1 MKTFLLSFAGAL
13 AALILFVV
21 AILGAVA
28 SFVGGEDTLPD
39 NMILKVDL
47 RQSLPDQARDAT
59 ALDALNGRSAQGFID
74 IVRKIEAAAN
84 DDRVAGLYIRGSDF
98 SVGSARAE
106 ELRTAIKRFKL
117 SDKYVVAHSQGTY
130 SVSPSALR
138 ALTAAD
144 EIWIQPGSDVMTSGL
159 SFEGMFYKDF
169 LENISVQMEVI
180 KFSEYKNSPNQW
192 TETTFTDEHREA
204 MTQLGEDIWEL
215 SLADIAADRDMKIQK
230 VRKALEIGPKSAETM
245 LATGLM
251 DKLGWPEDALESL
264 DQKIEGETT
273 LVSILNYDA
282 PTSKPGAPIIALV
295 GGQGGIVTGSGGSSS
310 PFESGTSFGSDRIA
324 SAIISAADDER
335 VKAIVFRVDS
345 GGGSPI
351 ASDQIWNAV
360 EYAKAE
366 GKPVVVSMGSIA
378 ASGGYYVAAG
388 ADHIM
393 ANRATI
399 TGSIGIFFTKPTID
413 QGLERLGITTDEI
426 TIGGEFAD
434 FLGADALTPL
444 QTDALRAS
452 IKRGYD
458 RFLELVAKGRYDD
471 DLDAAEVVAKGRVW
485 SGVAAKDNGLID
497 SFGGYTD
504 AVAKAAEL
512 AGIEDG
518 KNPRVLRFPAAPEQL
533 LIDIK
538 PFVGADTQ
546 SFYAHPQLGQVLND
560 PRIAAILR
568 DVNMA
573 QSSKP
578 QAYVP
583 TFVEK

>member
-1 MKTFLLSFAGAL
+1 MKTFFLSFAGAL
-13 AALILFVV
+13 AALILFVA
-21 AILGAVA
+21 AIFGVLA
-28 SFVGGEDTLPD
+28 SFVGGENSLPE

-47 RQSLPDQARDAT
+47 RQGLPDQPRDTT

-74 IVRKIEAAAN
+74 VVSKIEAAAN

-130 SVSPSALR
+130 SVSPSSLR

-159 SFEGMFYKDF
+159 AFEGMFFKDF

-180 KFSEYKNSPNQW
+180 KYSEYKNTPNQW
-192 TETTFTDEHREA
+192 TETTFSETHREA
-204 MTQLGEDIWEL
+204 MTKLGEDIWEL
-215 SLADIAADRDMKIQK
+215 SIADIAADRDMSIDD
-230 VRKALEIGPKSAETM
+230 VRTALEAGPKSAETM
-245 LATGLM
+245 LKTGLM
-251 DKLGWPEDALESL
+251 DKLGWPEDALNSL
-264 DQKIEGETT
+264 EEKIAGETS
-273 LVSILNYDA
+273 LVSILNYDG
-282 PTSKPGAPIIALV
+282 PTSEPGAPIIALV
-295 GGQGGIVTGSGGSSS
+295 GGQGGIVTGSGGSTS

-324 SAIISAADDER
+324 GAIISAADDER
-335 VKAIVFRVDS
+335 VKAIVFRIDS

-378 ASGGYYVAAG
+378 ASGGYYAAAG

-399 TGSIGIFFTKPTID
+399 TGSIGIYFTKPAID
-413 QGLERLGITTDEI
+413 QGLKRVGITTDEI

-434 FLGADALTPL
+434 FLGADALTET
-444 QTDALRAS
+444 QEAALRAS

-458 RFLELVAKGRYDD
+458 RFLELVAAGRYDD
-471 DLDAAEVVAKGRVW
+471 DIDAAEEVAKGRVW
-485 SGVAAKDNGLID
+485 SGLAAKKNGLVD

-504 AVAKAAEL
+504 AVTTAAEL
-512 AGIEDG
+512 AGVEIG
-518 KNPRVLRFPAAPEQL
+518 VTPRVLRFPAAPEQI

-538 PFVGADTQ
+538 PFVGAQ
-546 SFYAHPQLGQVLND
+546 AQQLYAHPQLGQVLAD
-560 PRIAAILR
+560 PRIASILQ

-573 QSSKP
+573 RSGQP
-578 QAYVP
+578 QAYLP
-583 TFVEK
+583 SLIEK